1 MVPGKAGRR
10 DRTANGNLTHSM
22 IDMTTIREKIDRG
35 VPLEDQDATELYSSS
50 DLLGLGMLAQSV
62 RQRVGASA
70 CSLISVRRIR
80 YSNVCRNRCRHCD
93 GSFMEG
99 AEGAYTATVPEVVD
113 WVGEAV
119 RRGVDQ
125 IQLTGGSNPEPPY
138 DYYMEMVGAVRAAFP
153 EIHIQGFAPEQL
165 ANIAKRAALTFTEVL
180 RDLKNAGLSSLLE
193 DGADIFDPT
202 IRTYLCPA
210 KCTGGTWLQIMREA
224 HELGMFTGAS
234 MLYGHLE
241 GPETKTEHLS
251 RLRDLQDETGGF
263 TFFAPRAFRRS
274 KRVRNGLVGGLEDLR
289 EFAVS
294 RVFLQNFPHV
304 RCYANDL
311 GMKTTQIALQFGVDS
326 VVVLV
331 RDGEPLDDGM
341 RADVGLPNATQL
353 RDLLERV
360 CPSVC
365 PAHLN
370 HQNEIAAEK

>member
-1 MVPGKAGRR
+1 MTDLNCIR
-10 DRTANGNLTHSM
+10 DKVAA
-22 IDMTTIREKIDRG
+22 G
-35 VPLEDQDATELYSSS
+35 VPLEDQEATELYNSS

-62 RQRVGASA
+62 RQRVGSA
-70 CSLISVRRIR
+70 PCSLISVRRIR

-93 GSFMEG
+93 GSAIEG
-99 AEGAYTATVPEVVD
+99 AEGAYTASVSEVVD
-113 WVGEAV
+113 WVGQAV
-119 RRGVDQ
+119 SHGVDQ

-138 DYYMEMVGAVRAAFP
+138 DYYVEMVAAVRTAFP
-153 EIHIQGFAPEQL
+153 GIHIQGFAPEQL
-165 ANIAKRAALTFTEVL
+165 ANIAKRAALTFTDVL
-180 RDLKNAGLSSLLE
+180 RDLMDAGLSSLLE

-224 HELGMFTGAS
+224 HELGMLTGAS

-274 KRVRNGLVGGLEDLR
+274 KNVRNGLVGGLEDLR
-289 EFAVS
+289 EFAVG
-294 RVFLQNFPHV
+294 RVFMHNFPHI

-326 VVVLV
+326 AVVLIK
-331 RDGEPLDDGM
+331 DGEPLDDGM
-341 RADVGLPNATQL
+341 RADLGLPNATQL

-365 PAHLN
+365 HANLN
-370 HQNEIAAEK
+370 HQDEVQAEK